1 MTTHDWDNLNEVLA
15 REVLQAVRDYYPTLA
30 PTHFVNI
37 NPRIVTSDLVAIEGM
52 VRCGLS
58 RVIDRLPAQKTPKVR
73 FVLLR
78 EINGARQPHYH
89 GWMAAEDVRYL
100 PMDIC
105 ADKWIRRGMR
115 NFAEKKFGLDKPP
128 MANLEISRIGK
139 HPRGSSRPT
148 KRTEETA
155 REYPLKLRT
164 SLAKGDGVIWI

>member
-58 RVIDRLPAQKTPKVR
+58 RVIDRLPAQETPKAR

-78 EINGARQPHYH
+78 EINSERQPHYH
-89 GWMAAEDVRYL
+89 GWLAAGDAPHL

-105 ADKWIRRGMR
+105 ADRWIRTGMG
-115 NFAEKKFGLDKPP
+115 NFARERFGLEKPLMP
-128 MANLEISRIGK
+128 NLEICRVGE
-139 HPRGSSRPT
+139 HPRGSRRL
-148 KRTEETA
+148 KERTEESA
-155 REYPLKLRT
+155 RGYPLKLWT
-164 SLAKGDGVIWI
+164 ALAKSDAVIWM